1 MGDEGKLYVSSDLI
15 DIYREEV
22 IPFADFTAWFDRNVI
37 DGIVKQ
43 IESKSVIGSF
53 EIRKFTTGSARDYI
67 LMATVGALC
76 IFVLLMGVSS

>member
-1 MGDEGKLYVSSDLI
+1 
-15 DIYREEV
+15 V

-43 IESKSVIGSF
+43 IESKSVLGSF